1 MVCRGARELGG
12 TGVDRLE
19 RGHDAKLL
27 AASTHLKLI
36 SPGQMPDL
44 HIGQAHAFQQAE
56 RLRIKAVERHPAKV
70 LLDGDDIA
78 HAIDGPWVDA
88 RGVMQALRAPPAAQR
103 FCHVEDAVLRGAP
116 DQLIEAIL
124 LQ

>member
-70 LLDGDDIA
+70 LD
-78 HAIDGPWVDA
+78 VYKRQVFQDA
-88 RGVMQALRAPPAAQR
+88 PRTARR
-103 FCHVEDAVLRGAP
+103 R
-116 DQLIEAIL
+116 
-124 LQ
+124 